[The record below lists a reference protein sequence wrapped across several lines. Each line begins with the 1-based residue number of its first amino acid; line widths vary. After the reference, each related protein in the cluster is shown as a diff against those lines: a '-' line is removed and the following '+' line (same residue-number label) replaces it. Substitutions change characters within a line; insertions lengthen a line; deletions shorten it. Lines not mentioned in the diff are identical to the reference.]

1 MATMTSKEI
10 REKETG
16 HLNHELVEAQ
26 KKLYEL
32 RGQAVTEKL
41 EDPSQLRKTRR
52 SIARMKTILRE
63 RTLETDRKAQ
73 AEAEAKQKS
82 EAEAARKAAQDAR
95 KAAKAEKAEKKSRKP
110 AAAAAK

>member
-1 MATMTSKEI
+1 MTTTKEI

-16 HLNHELVEAQ
+16 HLSHELVEAQ
-26 KKLYEL
+26 KRLFEL

-52 SIARMKTILRE
+52 AIARMKTILRE
-63 RTLETDRKAQ
+63 RTLETERKAQ
-73 AEAEAKQKS
+73 ADADAKARS
-82 EAEAARKAAQDAR
+82 EANAARKAAQDAR
-95 KAAKAEKAEKKSRKP
+95 KAANAEKKKRKSEKP

>member
-1 MATMTSKEI
+1 MTTTKEI

-26 KKLYEL
+26 KRLFEL

-52 SIARMKTILRE
+52 AIARIKTILRE
-63 RTLETDRKAQ
+63 RTLETERKAQ
-73 AEAEAKQKS
+73 ADADAKRKS
-82 EAEAARKAAQDAR
+82 KVTAARKAEQDAR
-95 KAAKAEKAEKKSRKP
+95 KAVKAEKKSKKP